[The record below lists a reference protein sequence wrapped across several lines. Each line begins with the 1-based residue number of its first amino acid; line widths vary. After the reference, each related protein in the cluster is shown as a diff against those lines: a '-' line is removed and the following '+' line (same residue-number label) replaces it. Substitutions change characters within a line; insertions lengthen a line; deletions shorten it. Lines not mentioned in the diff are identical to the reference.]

1 MPTILRQAL
10 YAVNVNTVFAETVRL
25 LFSSLQISIDDN
37 GNSECTPRC
46 RRRIKMRCKRGTD
59 FLGRAMANICFLRS
73 HAARTESF
81 CSRRADRSEGSCNI
95 VCSIETERS
104 AQVWAR
110 WSSPFPTW
118 HDGGTRQLVGTRN
131 PRARI
136 NSCFAR
142 LSTIWKIYPIHTT
155 VRRDYLSTRRVGR
168 ITSVYVA
175 TYRSDACLHS

>member
-1 MPTILRQAL
+1 MQ
-10 YAVNVNTVFAETVRL
+10 FET
-25 LFSSLQISIDDN
+25 QGGI
-37 GNSECTPRC
+37 
-46 RRRIKMRCKRGTD
+46 
-59 FLGRAMANICFLRS
+59 FLVAMANICSPIRS

-118 HDGGTRQLVGTRN
+118 RGGGTGRLVGTRN

-142 LSTIWKIYPIHTT
+142 LSTIWPGKSTWFTT
-155 VRRDYLSTRRVGR
+155 VCQPSTCRGREGGGGRRRITNVHETSRRCDIVARYYNISRRVR
-168 ITSVYVA
+168 RAKDDTNCELI
-175 TYRSDACLHS
+175 R